1 MISIRFRCYGELN
14 DYLPMSHRQKMLQL
28 STQPIFIIDL
38 IHSLNIPYSQVE
50 LVLANGQSVDLFYTV
65 QENDR
70 ISVYPQFHSI
80 ELASIH

>member
-1 MISIRFRCYGELN
+1 
-14 DYLPMSHRQKMLQL
+14 MSHRQKMLQL